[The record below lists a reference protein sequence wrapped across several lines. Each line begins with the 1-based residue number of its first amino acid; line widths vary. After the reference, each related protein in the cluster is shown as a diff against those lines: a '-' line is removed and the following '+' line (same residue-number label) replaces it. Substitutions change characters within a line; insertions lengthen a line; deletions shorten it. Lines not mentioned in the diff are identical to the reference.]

1 MRSSRNWSLIKSPWE
16 LIISSNKQKYV
27 FKCKT
32 IYLKFLKKS
41 NDGLNG
47 EENNSIISYDIL
59 KNSQAFNRITELA
72 RKVGAINIDEEYL
85 VDKLTGRLKPA
96 NQRDSSSSSS
106 GVSSLSSIFN
116 AENLSKSGNTD
127 QVDRPEFNNN
137 TSINSPDLIQHTD
150 NEANSFTSST
160 QIETHHKN
168 LAVSEEE
175 LVNMQFTACVRELFL
190 QKFVQMFVSY
200 EKFVIVPNLETTNIE
215 SWWTCRE
222 YTGNFD
228 SKMFLIEQPSPRLP
242 FLSHFIATQMFASF
256 IDLKIVSLIDPLK
269 ATEPNVKVFKPF
281 IIK

>member
-1 MRSSRNWSLIKSPWE
+1 M
-16 LIISSNKQKYV
+16 
-27 FKCKT
+27 
-32 IYLKFLKKS
+32 
-41 NDGLNG
+41 
-47 EENNSIISYDIL
+47 ISYDIL
-59 KNSQAFNRITELA
+59 KNSQAFNRIAELA
-72 RKVGAINIDEEYL
+72 RKAGAINIDEEYL

-116 AENLSKSGNTD
+116 AEIVTKTGNTD
-127 QVDRPEFNNN
+127 QLDRPEFNNN
-137 TSINSPDLIQHTD
+137 TSINSPD
-150 NEANSFTSST
+150 NAANSFTSST
-160 QIETHHKN
+160 HTDTHHKN

-175 LVNMQFTACVRELFL
+175 LVNVQFTACVRELFL

-269 ATEPNVKVFKPF
+269 ATEPNVKVFLASF
-281 IIK
+281 